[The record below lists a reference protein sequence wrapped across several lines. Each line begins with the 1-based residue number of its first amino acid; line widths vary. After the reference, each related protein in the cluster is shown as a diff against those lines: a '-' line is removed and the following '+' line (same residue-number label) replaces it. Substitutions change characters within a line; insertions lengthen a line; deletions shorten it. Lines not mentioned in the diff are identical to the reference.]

1 MGDFFAK
8 NPKHGVWSNVDRWSN
23 DGQIVPNRWQVE
35 FYTFGYCILCLPILP
50 NTRVRMHC
58 IRPLLVELIRAK
70 KQWAPAI
77 FSTAILLGTNIPW
90 VGQKKNLHGDTL
102 YLCK

>member
-1 MGDFFAK
+1 MKIDY
-8 NPKHGVWSNVDRWSN
+8 
-23 DGQIVPNRWQVE
+23 VE
-35 FYTFGYCILCLPILP
+35 INHRSGE
-50 NTRVRMHC
+50 REKRKKKKKM
-58 IRPLLVELIRAK
+58 RAK

-90 VGQKKNLHGDTL
+90 VGQKKNLTGDTL

>member
-1 MGDFFAK
+1 MVQSIKAMGFDFHVKWEGCTSEWAYPVF
-8 NPKHGVWSNVDRWSN
+8 
-23 DGQIVPNRWQVE
+23 Q
-35 FYTFGYCILCLPILP
+35 
-50 NTRVRMHC
+50 
-58 IRPLLVELIRAK
+58 LLVELIRAK

>member
-1 MGDFFAK
+1 ML
-8 NPKHGVWSNVDRWSN
+8 
-23 DGQIVPNRWQVE
+23 IV
-35 FYTFGYCILCLPILP
+35 
-50 NTRVRMHC
+50 TRFVYLTHVY
-58 IRPLLVELIRAK
+58 INNIVELIRAK

-90 VGQKKNLHGDTL
+90 VGQNKNLTGDTL

>member
-1 MGDFFAK
+1 MF
-8 NPKHGVWSNVDRWSN
+8 
-23 DGQIVPNRWQVE
+23 
-35 FYTFGYCILCLPILP
+35 CLSSLEI
-50 NTRVRMHC
+50 
-58 IRPLLVELIRAK
+58 VELIRAK